1 MAAKLG
7 VGLGPE
13 EKARAFAEYLE
24 EIGLPVERVLGDL
37 VTPKGCVTAEVGDVV
52 SFFYAGMPDR
62 FKDGVEDRT
71 SDHDGSVMPAE
82 HWCAAV
88 WEAEDRPALTA

>member
-1 MAAKLG
+1 MEAEIEA
-7 VGLGPE
+7 GLTAE
-13 EKARAFAEYLE
+13 EKGHAFAEYLQ

-37 VTPKGCVTAEVGDVV
+37 GPAEVGDVV

-62 FKDGVEDRT
+62 SKEAGRRHQPSA
-71 SDHDGSVMPAE
+71 SDHDEPPMPAV

-88 WEAEDRPALTA
+88 WEAEDLPRLIA

>member
-7 VGLGPE
+7 VGFGPE
-13 EKARAFAEYLE
+13 EKARAFAGYLE

-37 VTPKGCVTAEVGDVV
+37 GPAEVGDVV

-62 FKDGVEDRT
+62 FKDGVEDGP